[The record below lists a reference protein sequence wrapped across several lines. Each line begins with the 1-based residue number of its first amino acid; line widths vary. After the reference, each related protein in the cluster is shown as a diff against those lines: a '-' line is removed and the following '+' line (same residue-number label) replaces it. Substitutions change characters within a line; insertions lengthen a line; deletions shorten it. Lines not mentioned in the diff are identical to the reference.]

1 MFQSPVYSVPASHES
16 VCDAIGT
23 RLELGLSAL
32 ARTDGLDVLPVAYDV
47 RAVAVLR
54 FLGPLTG
61 ATVDEV
67 LEAVQSRALRLAA
80 REDRDAQA

>member
-1 MFQSPVYSVPASHES
+1 MFQSPVYAVPASHES
-16 VCDAIGT
+16 VCDALGP
-23 RLELGLSAL
+23 RLELGLAAL
-32 ARTDGLDVLPVAYDV
+32 THTDGLAVAPVAYDV

-67 LEAVQSRALRLAA
+67 LEAVQRRALRLAA
-80 REDRDAQA
+80 DEARDAQA